1 MRSNEGA
8 LGNAWRP
15 RRRTLVRALGL
26 GTLIAASHAASSGTA
41 APHVAG
47 AASRW
52 FQTSD
57 GARLHYLEAG
67 TSSSGA
73 RAPTIVFVPGW
84 TMPAWIW
91 KAQIEHLA
99 PRARVLALD
108 PRGQGRSAIPREGYE
123 YSRRAADI
131 AELLVAA
138 HCREPVVLVGWS
150 LGVLES
156 LQYLHDTRQAVQA
169 GATTPVRALVLVD
182 NSVGVGDPPTS
193 DPTFFSRLRNKRRE
207 TVSGFVASMFK
218 RAPDPQWREALVE
231 AALRTPLQAS
241 IDLLRQARPR
251 EFWRNALYTT
261 TLPVLYVYTPRFAQ
275 QGEIVKTQRPAIE
288 TRLFAEAG
296 HALFVDEAAA
306 FNDAVEQFVDRTVM
320 LPSAAGAVHGGA
332 SR

>member
-1 MRSNEGA
+1 MRSFEGA
-8 LGNAWRP
+8 LGHAWRP

-26 GTLIAASHAASSGTA
+26 GMLIPASHAISSETPG
-41 APHVAG
+41 PSVAG
-47 AASRW
+47 AVSHW
-52 FQTSD
+52 FNTSD

-67 TSSSGA
+67 ASSSA
-73 RAPTIVFVPGW
+73 AHAPTIVFVPGW

-108 PRGQGRSAIPREGYE
+108 PRGQGRSAIPHEGYD
-123 YSRRAADI
+123 YARRAADI
-131 AELLVAA
+131 AELLAA
-138 HCREPVVLVGWS
+138 ARCREPVVLVGWS

-156 LQYLHDTRQAVQA
+156 LQYLHDTRQA
-169 GATTPVRALVLVD
+169 GAATPVRGLVLVD

-218 RAPDPQWREALVE
+218 RAPEPHWREALVE
-231 AALRTPLQAS
+231 AAMRTPLQAS

-251 EFWRNALYTT
+251 EFWRNSLYATT
-261 TLPVLYVYTPRFAQ
+261 QPVLYAYTPRFEQ
-275 QGEIVKTQRPAIE
+275 QGEIVKARRPSIE

-296 HALFVDEAAA
+296 HALFVDEAVA
-306 FNDAVEQFVDRTVM
+306 FNDALDQFVMRATA
-320 LPSAAGAVHGGA
+320 PAAAASVHGGA

>member
-1 MRSNEGA
+1 MRSYEGA
-8 LGNAWRP
+8 LGHAWRP
-15 RRRTLVRALGL
+15 RRRTLVCALGL
-26 GTLIAASHAASSGTA
+26 GSFIPASQAFSSETHA
-41 APHVAG
+41 PQVAG
-47 AASRW
+47 ASSRW
-52 FQTSD
+52 FDTSD
-57 GARLHYLEAG
+57 GTRLHYLEAG
-67 TSSSGA
+67 ALSSTTH
-73 RAPTIVFVPGW
+73 APTIVFVPGW

-108 PRGQGRSAIPREGYE
+108 PRGQGRSAIPREGYD
-123 YSRRAADI
+123 YARRATDI
-131 AELLVAA
+131 AELLSAA
-138 HCREPVVLVGWS
+138 RCREPVVLVGWS

-156 LQYLHDTRQAVQA
+156 LQYLHDTRQAGTA
-169 GATTPVRALVLVD
+169 TPVRGLVLVD

-218 RAPDPQWREALVE
+218 RAPDPHWREALVE

-251 EFWRNALYTT
+251 EFWRDSLYATT
-261 TLPVLYVYTPRFAQ
+261 QPVLYVYTPRFQQ
-275 QGEIVKTQRPAIE
+275 QGEIVKASRPAIE
-288 TRLFAEAG
+288 TRLFGEAG

-306 FNDAVEQFVDRTVM
+306 FNDTLEQFVMRAVM
-320 LPSAAGAVHGGA
+320 ASAAAGAVHGGA